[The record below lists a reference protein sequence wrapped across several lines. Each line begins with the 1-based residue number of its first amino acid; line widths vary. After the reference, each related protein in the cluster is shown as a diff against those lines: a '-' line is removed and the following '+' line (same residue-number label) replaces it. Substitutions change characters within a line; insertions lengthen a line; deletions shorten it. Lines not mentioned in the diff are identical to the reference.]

1 MNLIGKV
8 IDGKYKILEKIGAG
22 GMAVVYKGEHV
33 YLKRPVAIKVL
44 SPGLAGDKVFV
55 DRFFK
60 EAETASRL
68 DHPNI
73 VKILDF
79 GDEDGLLYLVMQ
91 YVEGE
96 TLERILQARGKL
108 SLSEALSI
116 ALQILPALGYA
127 HEKGIVHRDIK
138 PGNIIVD
145 SQGKAY
151 LLDFGIAAIIEEEEQ
166 KASGGPKKAVGTPE
180 YMAPEQFRGKADA
193 RSDIY
198 AFGVVLY
205 EMLTGKTPFGDAKD
219 IYELQYKVLR
229 EEVPPT
235 GISDRLDEI
244 LRKAMH
250 KLPSRRF
257 KTAYEFAQV
266 LMELP
271 EARDLNV
278 KSPLPVQ
285 TVRMVSEEE
294 EQPLEEGEEEVRP
307 EAIRKI
313 TQFIELPEEE
323 EFEIKE
329 KGFPWGLLVGSVIV
343 ALLLIAGAIFL
354 LVRFVFQGG

>member
-1 MNLIGKV
+1 MSLIGKV
-8 IDGKYKILEKIGAG
+8 IDGKYKILEKVGAG
-22 GMAVVYKGEHV
+22 GMAVVYKGEHI

-44 SPGLAGDKVFV
+44 SPELASNKVFV
-55 DRFFK
+55 ERFFK

-96 TLERILQARGKL
+96 TLERILQARGRL
-108 SLSEALSI
+108 SVSEALSI

-151 LLDFGIAAIIEEEEQ
+151 LLDFGIAAMMEEEES
-166 KASGGPKKAVGTPE
+166 KTEGGRKAVGTPE

-205 EMLTGKTPFGDAKD
+205 EMLTGRTPFGDAKD

-235 GISDRLDEI
+235 GLGEKIDAI
-244 LRKAMH
+244 LKKAMN

-257 KTAYEFAQV
+257 KTAYEFAEA

-271 EARDLNV
+271 EARELNLRTP
-278 KSPLPVQ
+278 KPVQ
-285 TVRMVSEEE
+285 TVKVGKKVDTE
-294 EQPLEEGEEEVRP
+294 EEGEELP
-307 EAIRKI
+307 PGAIRKI

-329 KGFPWGLLVGSVIV
+329 KGFPWGLLIAFLAVGV
-343 ALLLIAGAIFL
+343 LLIGVAIFL
-354 LVRFVFQGG
+354 LVRFVF

>member
-1 MNLIGKV
+1 MSLIGKV
-8 IDGKYKILEKIGAG
+8 IDGKYKILEKVGAG
-22 GMAVVYKGEHV
+22 GMAVVYKGEHI

-44 SPGLAGDKVFV
+44 PPDLAKNKVFV
-55 DRFFK
+55 ERFFK

-96 TLERILQARGKL
+96 TLERILHARGKL
-108 SLSEALSI
+108 SLQEALSI

-151 LLDFGIAAIIEEEEQ
+151 LLDFGIAAMLEEEEG
-166 KASGGPKKAVGTPE
+166 KAEGKGRIAVGTPE

-205 EMLTGKTPFGDAKD
+205 EMLTGRTPFGDAKD

-235 GISDRLDEI
+235 GLGEKIDAI
-244 LRKAMH
+244 LRKAMN

-257 KTAYEFAQV
+257 KTAYEFAEA
-266 LMELP
+266 LMSLP
-271 EARDLNV
+271 EARDINLHSLRPIRTV
-278 KSPLPVQ
+278 KV
-285 TVRMVSEEE
+285 EEE
-294 EQPLEEGEEEVRP
+294 EEAVEEDESGSLH
-307 EAIRKI
+307 KI

-329 KGFPWGLLVGSVIV
+329 KSFPWGLLVGSIAV
-343 ALLLIAGAIFL
+343 ALLLLAAAIFL
-354 LVRFVFQGG
+354 LLKFVL

>member
-1 MNLIGKV
+1 MSLIGKV

-22 GMAVVYKGEHV
+22 GMAVVYRGEHV

-44 SPGLAGDKVFV
+44 PPEVAKDRRFV
-55 DRFFK
+55 ERFFK
-60 EAETASRL
+60 EAETASKL
-68 DHPNI
+68 DHPHI

-96 TLERILQARGKL
+96 TLERILHARGKL
-108 SLSEALSI
+108 SLEEALSV

-127 HEKGIVHRDIK
+127 HDKGIVHRDIK
-138 PGNIIVD
+138 PGNIMIN
-145 SQGKAY
+145 SNGKAY
-151 LLDFGIAAIIEEEEQ
+151 LLDFGIAAMMEEEIGTTSEGR
-166 KASGGPKKAVGTPE
+166 KVVGTPE

-205 EMLTGKTPFGDAKD
+205 EMVTGRTPFGDAKD
-219 IYELQYKVLR
+219 LYELQYKVLR
-229 EEVPPT
+229 EEIPPT
-235 GISDRLDEI
+235 GVSERLDEI

-257 KTAYEFAQV
+257 KTAYDFAEALAQ
-266 LMELP
+266 LP
-271 EARDLNV
+271 EARSLNIASV
-278 KSPLPVQ
+278 KP
-285 TVRMVSEEE
+285 
-294 EQPLEEGEEEVRP
+294 VRP
-307 EAIRKI
+307 IVVGEAVTVDEEDHMPPSAQRKI
-313 TQFIELPEEE
+313 TQFIELPDEE

-329 KGFPWGLLVGSVIV
+329 KSFPWKLLLSLIALALLLVGV
-343 ALLLIAGAIFL
+343 AIFL
-354 LVRFVFQGG
+354 LMRFVL

>member
-8 IDGKYKILEKIGAG
+8 IDGKYKILEKVGSG
-22 GMAVVYKGEHV
+22 GMAVVYKGEHI

-44 SPGLAGDKVFV
+44 APALANDKVFV
-55 DRFFK
+55 ERFFK

-96 TLERILQARGKL
+96 TLERILQARGRL
-108 SLSEALSI
+108 TLQEALSI

-138 PGNIIVD
+138 PGNIMVD

-151 LLDFGIAAIIEEEEQ
+151 LLDFGIAAIIEEEEM
-166 KASGGPKKAVGTPE
+166 KGEDGKKAAGTPE
-180 YMAPEQFRGKADA
+180 YMAPEQFRGKADM
-193 RSDIY
+193 RSDLY
-198 AFGVVLY
+198 SFGVVLY
-205 EMLTGKTPFGDAKD
+205 EMLTGRTPFGDAKD
-219 IYELQYKVLR
+219 LYELQYKVLR

-235 GISDRLDEI
+235 GISDEIDAI

-257 KTAYEFAQV
+257 KTAYEFAEA
-266 LMELP
+266 LMNLP
-271 EARDLNV
+271 EARDLSV
-278 KSPLPVQ
+278 RAPKPVQ
-285 TVRMVSEEE
+285 TVAVSKKVDIG
-294 EQPLEEGEEEVRP
+294 EGEEEEELP
-307 EAIRKI
+307 PGALRKI

-329 KGFPWGLLVGSVIV
+329 KSFPWK
-343 ALLLIAGAIFL
+343 LLIAFVALGVAIVGVAIFL
-354 LVRFVFQGG
+354 LVRFVF

>member
-1 MNLIGKV
+1 MSLVGKV
-8 IDGKYKILEKIGAG
+8 IDGKYKILEKVGAG
-22 GMAVVYKGEHV
+22 GMAVVYKGEHI

-44 SPGLAGDKVFV
+44 APQMARDRQFV
-55 DRFFK
+55 ERFFK
-60 EAETASRL
+60 EAETASKL

-108 SLSEALSI
+108 DLSEALSI

-127 HEKGIVHRDIK
+127 HEKGIIHRDIK

-145 SQGKAY
+145 SEGKAY
-151 LLDFGIAAIIEEEEQ
+151 LLDFGIAAMMEEEEA
-166 KASGGPKKAVGTPE
+166 KASGGSRKAVGTPE
-180 YMAPEQFRGKADA
+180 YMAPEQFRGKADV

-205 EMLTGKTPFGDAKD
+205 EMLTGRTPFGDAKD
-219 IYELQYKVLR
+219 IYELQYRVLR
-229 EEVPPT
+229 EEIPPT
-235 GISDRLDEI
+235 GLGDEIDAI

-257 KTAYEFAQV
+257 RTAYEFAEA
-266 LMELP
+266 LASLP
-271 EARDLNV
+271 QAKNLTLNSIRPV
-278 KSPLPVQ
+278 KPIRVIDESAE
-285 TVRMVSEEE
+285 TAAEEE
-294 EQPLEEGEEEVRP
+294 EELPPGAL
-307 EAIRKI
+307 RKI

-329 KGFPWGLLVGSVIV
+329 RGFPWGLLVGLI
-343 ALLLIAGAIFL
+343 LLGLLIVGVAVFL
-354 LVRFVFQGG
+354 LVRFVF

>member
-1 MNLIGKV
+1 MSLIGKV
-8 IDGKYKILEKIGAG
+8 IDGKYKILEKVGAG
-22 GMAVVYKGEHV
+22 GMAVVYKGEHI

-44 SPGLAGDKVFV
+44 SPELASNKVFV
-55 DRFFK
+55 ERFFK

-96 TLERILQARGKL
+96 TLERILQARGRL
-108 SLSEALSI
+108 SVSEALSI

-151 LLDFGIAAIIEEEEQ
+151 LLDFGIAAMMEEEES
-166 KASGGPKKAVGTPE
+166 KTEGGRKAVGTPE

-205 EMLTGKTPFGDAKD
+205 EMLTGRTPFGDAKD

-235 GISDRLDEI
+235 GLGEKIDAI
-244 LRKAMH
+244 LKKAMN

-257 KTAYEFAQV
+257 KTAYEFAEA

-271 EARDLNV
+271 EARELNLRAP
-278 KSPLPVQ
+278 KPVQ
-285 TVRMVSEEE
+285 TVKVGRKVDTE
-294 EQPLEEGEEEVRP
+294 EEGEELP
-307 EAIRKI
+307 PGAIRKI

-329 KGFPWGLLVGSVIV
+329 KGFPWGLLIAFLAIGV
-343 ALLLIAGAIFL
+343 LLIGVAIFL
-354 LVRFVFQGG
+354 LVRFVF